1 MNVEVL
7 TLKNPSRCAT
17 SIISHDMFIF
27 DGLTLRDNPEAIAR
41 LKIAARE
48 RDKWFILQHKH
59 GVEP

>member
-7 TLKNPSRCAT
+7 TLKKPSRC
-17 SIISHDMFIF
+17 SRSVNSHDMFIF
-27 DGLTLRDNPEAIAR
+27 DGLTLRGNEQALSR

-59 GVEP
+59 GVSA